1 MPPRQPNDWACVIR
15 LTRTQSAIRPPQ
27 VTVTFVPIPLF
38 GANNF
43 EDRLQLLLSFS
54 ELLLLSHLQPLSH
67 ILAAHLNHLLPAYTD
82 PFAIHLSHFVL
93 LLSHLQP
100 LSHILAVHLN
110 HLLPAYADPF
120 AIHLSH
126 FVLLLSHTTMSVR
139 PLSYSE
145 LLLLS
150 HFELLFKRFL
160 PISTPDTLSHF
171 EELDIPEEQKNR
183 PRRSLPNCFLAPAA
197 IRHCGQLRLCF
208 FPPDSRPG
216 LPDHHSVKHFSSFR
230 CILLHRTALAHC

>member
-38 GANNF
+38 SANNF
-43 EDRLQLLLSFS
+43 DDRLQLLLSFS
-54 ELLLLSHLQPLSH
+54 EL
-67 ILAAHLNHLLPAYTD
+67 
-82 PFAIHLSHFVL
+82 L

-120 AIHLSH
+120 AIH
-126 FVLLLSHTTMSVR
+126 LSHTTMSVR

-171 EELDIPEEQKNR
+171 EELDILEEQKNR

-208 FPPDSRPG
+208 FRLIPDPVSRITI
-216 LPDHHSVKHFSSFR
+216 R
-230 CILLHRTALAHC
+230 

>member
-1 MPPRQPNDWACVIR
+1 M
-15 LTRTQSAIRPPQ
+15 
-27 VTVTFVPIPLF
+27 
-38 GANNF
+38 
-43 EDRLQLLLSFS
+43 
-54 ELLLLSHLQPLSH
+54 
-67 ILAAHLNHLLPAYTD
+67 NHLLPAYAD

-93 LLSHLQP
+93 LLSHTTMSVRP
-100 LSHILAVHLN
+100 
-110 HLLPAYADPF
+110 
-120 AIHLSH
+120 LSH

-230 CILLHRTALAHC
+230 CILLHRTATSFVLCCFNLIILHYGASILIFPKNHSKRTD